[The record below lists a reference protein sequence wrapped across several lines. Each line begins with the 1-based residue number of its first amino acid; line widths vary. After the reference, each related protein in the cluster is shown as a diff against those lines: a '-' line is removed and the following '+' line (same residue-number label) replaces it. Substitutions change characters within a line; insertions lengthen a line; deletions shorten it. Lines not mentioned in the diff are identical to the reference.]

1 MPYNE
6 YNREL
11 KERLNELRISYRDL
25 AEACGV
31 TNSFMNR
38 LLLVPLSDDFRKIV
52 EQGIERVLAN
62 PDRKLSQTSNSY
74 PTQNIE
80 LRKRLK
86 ALDISHEDI
95 ADVYFVNRTYI
106 SKLLREDP
114 MKPKHLE
121 MFENAIAQILK
132 DRKNNSQGR

>member
-1 MPYNE
+1 MAYNE
-6 YNREL
+6 YNRKL

-31 TNSFMNR
+31 TVAFMNR
-38 LLLVPLSDDFRKIV
+38 LLLVPLSDEFREII
-52 EQGIERVLAN
+52 EQGIKKVLAN
-62 PDRKLSQTSNSY
+62 PDRRLSQTSNSY

-86 ALDISHEDI
+86 ALGISHENI
-95 ADVYFVNRTYI
+95 ADVYFVDRTYI

-121 MFENAIAQILK
+121 MFENAIAQILEE
-132 DRKNNSQGR
+132 RARNSKQS

>member
-1 MPYNE
+1 MAYNE
-6 YNREL
+6 YNRKL

-31 TNSFMNR
+31 TVGFMNR
-38 LLLVPLSDDFRKIV
+38 LLLVPLSDEFREII
-52 EQGIERVLAN
+52 EQGIEKVLAN

-86 ALDISHEDI
+86 ALGISHENI
-95 ADVYFVNRTYI
+95 ADVYFVDRTYI

-121 MFENAIAQILK
+121 MFENAIAQILEE
-132 DRKNNSQGR
+132 RMRNSKRA